1 MFLEVLVST
10 HNICLLGEIR
20 KYVPKHSFNLELW
33 NVDISSLI
41 LLILIHFKIFFYPF
55 QKVQII
61 WPASETGPNSKPY
74 YLSSC
79 GHDTLKLHKP
89 YSKLINR

>member
-1 MFLEVLVST
+1 M
-10 HNICLLGEIR
+10 
-20 KYVPKHSFNLELW
+20 
-33 NVDISSLI
+33 
-41 LLILIHFKIFFYPF
+41 LIHLKIFFYPF

-61 WPASETGPNSKPY
+61 WPARETGPNSKPY

-89 YSKLINR
+89 YSKKSKRKVQGVPQSQTAALPRPQEEEETYKSKQAQTEQTYEKH